1 MRMHVSDL
9 PELPGM
15 QELAAYV
22 AGLDISEEQ
31 PWMLQ
36 QLLRGKEYSSY
47 SVASEGRLV
56 LHSDTR
62 ARASNLRY
70 LHTDNQQVPRARL
83 WYSLELNRI

>member
-1 MRMHVSDL
+1 
-9 PELPGM
+9 M
-15 QELAAYV
+15 QKLAAYIER
-22 AGLDISEEQ
+22 LDISEEQ

-47 SVASEGRLV
+47 SIAFEGQLV

-70 LHTDNQQVPRARL
+70 LHTDNQQVLCARL
-83 WYSLELNRI
+83 HSSWAFREF

>member
-1 MRMHVSDL
+1 MRMHVSYL
-9 PELPGM
+9 PELPCM

-47 SVASEGRLV
+47 SIASEGRLI
-56 LHSDTR
+56 LHSDTP

-83 WYSLELNRI
+83 